1 MHSSEPTNVLLF
13 ASFIYFTGYTTT
25 KRNALN
31 EDDDEEDQSMSS
43 LVAGPKVGVW
53 KRSLNQIKP
62 NFTDKYSMA
71 I

>member
-43 LVAGPKVGVW
+43 LVAGPKVGV
-53 KRSLNQIKP
+53 
-62 NFTDKYSMA
+62 
-71 I
+71 